1 MADKNDDVLGDLL
14 DPKKL
19 LEQLREC
26 ETKQFKNAI
35 DLLQECEERHRR
47 NEKKLSRLTIAA
59 SAGGALVGQEAVKE
73 AGAIVETLDSVIS
86 GDVSAIQDVA
96 EGAGFDPA
104 SIGLSV
110 DENGNVVL
118 PGGFFGGAFGA
129 GGNGFG
135 NLGVNPEKAN
145 PTTEDEEDATDEDE
159 EKGKE
164 EEEEEEG
171 EEEEEEEES
180 EEEEEEESEEEED
193 EDEEE
198 DEEEDKEEEEEEEQE
213 EEEEEQ
219 EEEEKEEQQ
228 EQEQEQEQQQDT
240 PEPDP
245 PSSDQSASI
254 PSLPD
259 NTQETNLLDYFE
271 EALALT
277 EMEAFDNIIQDTPN
291 LLEEL
296 PAILRS
302 RKPDAG
308 EVIVGDYD
316 TNDPTPPIV
325 IDEEVDVTEEV
336 IETVEVPAS
345 PIDPYIPPIAGVPI
359 PEPGVLGIVIL
370 VAWFCA
376 GWSFKRRRDK
386 D

>member
-1 MADKNDDVLGDLL
+1 MADKNDDVLQDLL

-73 AGAIVETLDSVIS
+73 VGEITGIIEQVVS
-86 GDVSAIQDVA
+86 GDVSAITDVA
-96 EGAGFDPA
+96 EGAGFDA
-104 SIGLSV
+104 AALGLSV
-110 DENGNVVL
+110 DDNGNIVL
-118 PGGFFGGAFGA
+118 PGGFFGGAGGI
-129 GGNGFG
+129 GGNGVG
-135 NLGVNPEKAN
+135 NMGVNPEKAT

-164 EEEEEEG
+164 EEEEEA
-171 EEEEEEEES
+171 EEEEEEES
-180 EEEEEEESEEEED
+180 EEEEEE
-193 EDEEE
+193 
-198 DEEEDKEEEEEEEQE
+198 QE
-213 EEEEEQ
+213 EEKQ
-219 EEEEKEEQQ
+219 EEQQ

-259 NTQETNLLDYFE
+259 NTEETKLMDFFE
-271 EALALT
+271 DVALT
-277 EMEAFDNIIQDTPN
+277 EMEQAIETIIQDTPD
-291 LLEEL
+291 LLENL
-296 PAILRS
+296 PLILRS
-302 RKPDAG
+302 RKPSSD
-308 EVIVGDYD
+308 EVIVGNYE
-316 TNDPTPPIV
+316 TNEQQVV
-325 IDEEVDVTEEV
+325 IDETDEEEIVEEV
-336 IETVEVPAS
+336 IDIIEVPAS
-345 PIDPYIPPIAGVPI
+345 PIDPYTPPYVPPIAGVPI
-359 PEPGVLGIVIL
+359 PEPGVLGIFIL
-370 VAWFCA
+370 AAWFCA
-376 GWSFKRRRDK
+376 GWSFRRRRK

>member
-1 MADKNDDVLGDLL
+1 MADKNDDVLQDLL

-118 PGGFFGGAFGA
+118 PGGFFGGAGGA

-164 EEEEEEG
+164 EEEEEEA
-171 EEEEEEEES
+171 EEEEE
-180 EEEEEEESEEEED
+180 
-193 EDEEE
+193 
-198 DEEEDKEEEEEEEQE
+198 
-213 EEEEEQ
+213 
-219 EEEEKEEQQ
+219 
-228 EQEQEQEQQQDT
+228 
-240 PEPDP
+240 
-245 PSSDQSASI
+245 
-254 PSLPD
+254 
-259 NTQETNLLDYFE
+259 
-271 EALALT
+271 
-277 EMEAFDNIIQDTPN
+277 
-291 LLEEL
+291 
-296 PAILRS
+296 
-302 RKPDAG
+302 
-308 EVIVGDYD
+308 
-316 TNDPTPPIV
+316 
-325 IDEEVDVTEEV
+325 
-336 IETVEVPAS
+336 
-345 PIDPYIPPIAGVPI
+345 
-359 PEPGVLGIVIL
+359 
-370 VAWFCA
+370 
-376 GWSFKRRRDK
+376 
-386 D
+386 

>member
-1 MADKNDDVLGDLL
+1 MAEKKDDGLGDLL

-118 PGGFFGGAFGA
+118 PGGFFGGAGGL
-129 GGNGFG
+129 GGNGVG
-135 NLGVNPEKAN
+135 NLGVNPMKDN
-145 PTTEDEEDATDEDE
+145 PSNDDESSEEDE

-164 EEEEEEG
+164 EEEEEA
-171 EEEEEEEES
+171 EEEEEEEE
-180 EEEEEEESEEEED
+180 EEEDDEEEDDEEEEED
-193 EDEEE
+193 EEDE
-198 DEEEDKEEEEEEEQE
+198 EEEDKEEEEPE
-213 EEEEEQ
+213 EEEEEEP
-219 EEEEKEEQQ
+219 EEEEEQQ
-228 EQEQEQEQQQDT
+228 EEEPEPEPEPEQDQ

-245 PSSDQSASI
+245 PSADQSASI

-259 NTQETNLLDYFE
+259 NTEETILQDFFE
-271 EALALT
+271 DVALA
-277 EMEAFDNIIQDTPN
+277 EMEQIDALVETPN
-291 LLEEL
+291 LIEEI

-302 RKPDAG
+302 RKPDTS
-308 EVIVGDYD
+308 EEIVRIDEGG
-316 TNDPTPPIV
+316 NQPPPII
-325 IDEEVDVTEEV
+325 IDEEVDIIEEV

-359 PEPGVLGIVIL
+359 PEPGVLGVVIL
-370 VAWFCA
+370 AAWFCA
-376 GWSFKRRRDK
+376 GWSFRRRRDK

>member
-1 MADKNDDVLGDLL
+1 MSKLEDEGLKALL
-14 DPKKL
+14 DPKSL
-19 LEQLREC
+19 LEQLRAC
-26 ETKQFKNAI
+26 ETKQFTNAI
-35 DLLQECEERHRR
+35 DLLEQCEERHRR

-73 AGAIVETLDSVIS
+73 VGEITGIIEQVVS
-86 GDVSAIQDVA
+86 GDVSAIGDAA
-96 EGAGFDPA
+96 EGLGFNPA
-104 SIGLSV
+104 QLGLQV
-110 DENGNVVL
+110 GPNGEIVL
-118 PGGFFGGAFGA
+118 PGGMMGAFGGAGGA
-129 GGNGFG
+129 GSGAGNGVG
-135 NLGVNPEKAN
+135 ANAEKAT

-159 EKGKE
+159 EKGKKE
-164 EEEEEEG
+164 EEEEEA
-171 EEEEEEEES
+171 EEEEEEES
-180 EEEEEEESEEEED
+180 EEEEEEESEEEEED

-198 DEEEDKEEEEEEEQE
+198 DEEEEDKEEEEEEEQE
-213 EEEEEQ
+213 EEEEEEQ

-228 EQEQEQEQQQDT
+228 EQEKEPEQQQDT

-277 EMEAFDNIIQDTPN
+277 EMEAFDNIILDTPN

-302 RKPDAG
+302 RTPDSG
-308 EVIVGDYD
+308 EVIVGDYE

-325 IDEEVDVTEEV
+325 IDEIDEIVEEAG
-336 IETVEVPAS
+336 ESVEVPDS
-345 PIDPYIPPIAGVPI
+345 PLPPLAGIGI
-359 PEPGVLGIVIL
+359 PEPGVFGLFIVA
-370 VAWFCA
+370 AWFCT
-376 GWSFKRRRDK
+376 GWSFRRRRE
-386 D
+386 

>member
-86 GDVSAIQDVA
+86 GDVSAITDVA

-118 PGGFFGGAFGA
+118 PGGFFGGAGGA

-277 EMEAFDNIIQDTPN
+277 EMEAFDNIILDTPN